1 MPENK
6 LNAVFKRKPELK
18 FILRTPDQL
27 LKAHV
32 NDFKQ
37 VSTQNLL
44 LIEAR
49 ALYHNM
55 PPWRRDQEQQIQFVE
70 QLRQKI
76 ELENAKPS
84 KPAPPPIQP
93 KKTVVIK
100 TKKGGG
106 GGGGGGGSGGGDF
119 LSELLQ
125 KRKRKE

>member
-1 MPENK
+1 
-6 LNAVFKRKPELK
+6 
-18 FILRTPDQL
+18 
-27 LKAHV
+27 V

-55 PPWRRDQEQQIQFVE
+55 PTFRRDQEQQVQFVE

-76 ELENAKPS
+76 ESDSTKP
-84 KPAPPPIQP
+84 KATAPPIEA
-93 KKTVVIK
+93 KKKVVIK
-100 TKKGGG
+100 AAKPAA
-106 GGGGGGGSGGGDF
+106 GGGGGGGSGGDF
-119 LSELLQ
+119 LEELLQ